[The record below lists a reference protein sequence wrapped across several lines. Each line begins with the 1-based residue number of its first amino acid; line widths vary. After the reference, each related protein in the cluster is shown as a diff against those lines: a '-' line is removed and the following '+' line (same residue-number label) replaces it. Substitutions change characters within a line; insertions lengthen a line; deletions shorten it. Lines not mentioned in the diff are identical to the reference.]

1 MKTKQF
7 AAVLAAMTIIAA
19 GTTALADAPYTDIG
33 DLSDRAAINYLYDT
47 QCLSF
52 VTGDQFQPQEVI
64 TRGDLAQLIYTVA
77 ANIPLTEN
85 TLTDTEK
92 GNKGDVM
99 AAVAAQGI
107 LQGYA
112 DGSFHPDQPVSREE
126 FADVIYQYLKYNR
139 IADMDEEVQPYAD
152 ESMVAPENATAVQ
165 VLHSKN
171 IMVPADNYFH
181 PKQGMTRADAA
192 QVMYRLMHSEG
203 DYISHVQVE
212 TQMLRV
218 LNAEYGSAP
227 LYFRSGTMYW
237 DGDMLVLGIK
247 GGPSRYLQQRIRNDV
262 SRADAVAIRHA
273 KLSRTDYDQLM
284 NRAINALVSSEG
296 VQSYIGAVPD
306 FKNEQIV
313 LTVKRPVSQATL
325 DEIAS
330 RVGTGVVRIET
341 QADVREAQ
349 LVQSQQTADAAKKK
363 KGTTN
368 GNDAVVYS
376 PVVDRSTNDA
386 IQYVQNDNLK

>member
-1 MKTKQF
+1 MKPKRI
-7 AAVLAAMTIIAA
+7 AAVLAAMAVIAA
-19 GTTALADAPYTDIG
+19 STTALADAPYTDIG
-33 DLSDRAAINYLYDT
+33 SLSDRAAINYLYDT
-47 QCLSF
+47 QCLTF
-52 VTGDQFQPQEVI
+52 VSGNQFHPQDVI
-64 TRGDLAQLIYTVA
+64 TRGDLAQLVYTVS
-77 ANIPLTEN
+77 ANIPLTDN
-85 TLTDTEK
+85 TLTDTDK

-99 AAVAAQGI
+99 AAVTAQGI

-112 DGSFHPDQPVSREE
+112 DGSFHPEQSVSREE
-126 FADVIYQYLKYNR
+126 FASVIYQYLKYNR
-139 IADMDEEVQPYAD
+139 MADMDEEVQPYAD

-212 TQMLRV
+212 AQMLRV

-237 DGDMLVLGIK
+237 DGDTLVLGIK
-247 GGPSRYLQQRIRNDV
+247 GGPSRYLQQRIRDDV
-262 SRADAVAIRHA
+262 SRADVVVIRHA

-296 VQSYIGAVPD
+296 VQNYVGAVPD

-313 LTVKRPVSQATL
+313 LTVKRPVSQAAL
-325 DEIAS
+325 DEIAA
-330 RVGTGVVRIET
+330 RVGAGIVRIET
-341 QADVREAQ
+341 QANIREAQ
-349 LVQSQQTADAAKKK
+349 LVQSQQAAKKR
-363 KGTTN
+363 KGTANSDTT
-368 GNDAVVYS
+368 VVYS
-376 PVVDRSTNDA
+376 PLIDQSTNDA
-386 IQYVQNDNLK
+386 IQYIQNDNLK